1 LIEPSWTEEE
11 RALLEARTRAL
22 SAPAAQP
29 PSSATIEAIALRVGG
44 ERYAIA
50 ASEVR
55 AVAALARL
63 TPLPHAP
70 PEVAGLT
77 ARGGAILPVFHL
89 RAVLGLALSTLPEH
103 GRIVLLGQGD
113 DLLALVIDAVEGFH
127 AIDVSALRE
136 APPTVSPAAREL
148 IRGLDPAGVPLLDPA
163 ALLAHSRLFIDIA
176 PPAPSIRQGA

>member
-1 LIEPSWTEEE
+1 LAEPRWTAEE

-22 SAPAAQP
+22 SAKAAP
-29 PSSATIEAIALRVGG
+29 PQSGATIEAIALRVGG
-44 ERYAIA
+44 ERYAIPA
-50 ASEVR
+50 AEVR
-55 AVAALARL
+55 GVAALVRL

-89 RAVLGLALSTLPEH
+89 RAVLGLALSALPEH

-113 DLLALVIDAVEGFH
+113 DLVALIVDAVLGFQSV
-127 AIDVSALRE
+127 DVSALRE
-136 APPTVSPAAREL
+136 PPPTFSAAARGV

-163 ALLAHSRLFIDIA
+163 ALLASSRLFIDIH
-176 PPAPSIRQGA
+176 PPAAGVTPGA